1 MISMSK
7 EYKTTS
13 GLPVRIICIDV
24 DTPDNYP
31 VLALIKPKYGGEILY
46 SYTAQGS
53 HPINREFDL
62 IEYNPLH
69 EFKLDDPIMVRM
81 HDNDQWLYRHFAGIK
96 EGKPTTFDNGR
107 TSFTNKE
114 YRMNPSPWTIYRK
127 PTKEELSNKESV

>member
-7 EYKTTS
+7 EYRTKNNYEVRVLCVDRQES
-13 GLPVRIICIDV
+13 FPVIALVNICGKDV
-24 DTPDNYP
+24 
-31 VLALIKPKYGGEILY
+31 IKE
-46 SYTAQGS
+46 YTEEGVNKDYDQF
-53 HPINREFDL
+53 NL
-62 IEYNPLH
+62 VEYNPLY

-107 TSFTNKE
+107 TSFTNNE

-127 PTKEELSNKESV
+127 PTKEELAS